1 MVLYGTAHSVKRDD
15 EALAFSTFSS
25 SSHEQSLGV
34 FLMPYAAPR
43 ICNCGY
49 RVAYGVRCPC
59 ERKSDA
65 ERKARHDLKRPNS
78 SRRGYSRTWER
89 WRAAYLK
96 EHRFCVRCG
105 APATVVDHI
114 KPHKGDKTL
123 FSDRNNWQALCTHCH
138 SSVKQREERNH

>member
-1 MVLYGTAHSVKRDD
+1 MGQLTPYDQKRD
-15 EALAFSTFSS
+15 EGATGRASFSP
-25 SSHEQSLGV
+25 SSHEH
-34 FLMPYAAPR
+34 FLKEAFMPHAAPR
-43 ICNCGY
+43 ICDCGY

-59 ERKSDA
+59 ERRKDA

-78 SRRGYSRTWER
+78 SRRGYNGIWER
-89 WRAAYLK
+89 WRAEYLK
-96 EHRFCVRCG
+96 DHRFCVRCG

-123 FSDRNNWQALCTHCH
+123 FCDRNNWQALCTHCH